1 MKKGWNVINKVEKY
15 FFYDSFVDENLVD
28 WFFLWMLV
36 KFDIWFMLCN
46 LDC

>member
-28 WFFLWMLV
+28 WFFFV
-36 KFDIWFMLCN
+36 DVSKIWYMIYVV
-46 LDC
+46 